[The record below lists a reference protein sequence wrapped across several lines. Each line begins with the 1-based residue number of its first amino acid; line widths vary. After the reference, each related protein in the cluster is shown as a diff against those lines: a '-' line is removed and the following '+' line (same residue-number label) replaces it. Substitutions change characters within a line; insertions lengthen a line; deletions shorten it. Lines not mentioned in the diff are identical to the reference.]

1 MIFRTHDG
9 FGSEILLLWSC
20 GGTADGVGGRFG
32 LCGLPMFCC
41 EVLTVQFF
49 EGEVKVKSRWENEE
63 IKCFF
68 SKEFLCL
75 YVDGLKGP

>member
-1 MIFRTHDG
+1 M
-9 FGSEILLLWSC
+9 S
-20 GGTADGVGGRFG
+20 
-32 LCGLPMFCC
+32 CC
-41 EVLTVQFF
+41 EVLMVQFF
-49 EGEVKVKSRWENEE
+49 EGEEKVKSRWENEE